1 MTEMET
7 KVPFDPS
14 QGNRVTKKHRRGKVL
29 SGCWRSVAALGR
41 RSKRQIGTA
50 AINLALYAILV
61 VAYFLAVLRWLNEPL
76 GRLFRQDLADYALVS
91 VILILGQGLLLDL
104 VTSNLLRL
112 ARWMNGKARK

>member
-1 MTEMET
+1 MET

-14 QGNRVTKKHRRGKVL
+14 QGNQATKDRRGKGL
-29 SGCWRSVAALGR
+29 SGCWRGVARLGR
-41 RSKRQIGTA
+41 RSKRQIGMA

-61 VAYFLAVLRWLNEPL
+61 VAYFFAVLRWLNEPL
-76 GRLFRQDLADYALVS
+76 GRLFRQDLADYAFVS

-112 ARWMNGKARK
+112 ARWMNGRAGK